1 MNLII
6 GLIAFLFML
15 SVIVIIHEL
24 GHFAMAKKFGVF
36 CKEFSIGMGP
46 ALWQK
51 EGKETTFSIRAIPF
65 GGYVMMAGEQD
76 GSQDESEDDWLKD
89 VPAARRLNNIAPW
102 KQIVIMLAGV
112 TMNIVLAYAL
122 FTGLA
127 MARGYVVEDAKPVVY
142 EVVENSPAAKAGMQ
156 KDDEIIRVTNGSES
170 IEPQRQFDVIEF
182 IQYNPTESTYTIARG
197 NETLDVKITP
207 RYNKDTQTYEIGS
220 IATSYARPI
229 AWYEAFKVGWDDMVD
244 SGSSIFRS
252 LGQLVKGK
260 GYENLSGPVGILNL
274 TKKTTEMGWMSYLSL
289 FALISLNIGIF
300 NLLPIPALDG
310 GRVLILLIERIT
322 RRKINEKLVEN
333 IILASFVLLI
343 GIFLFATYNDIAK
356 MF

>member
-6 GLIAFLFML
+6 GIIAFLFML
-15 SVIVIIHEL
+15 SVIVVIHEF
-24 GHFAMAKKFGVF
+24 GHFMMAKKFGVY
-36 CKEFSIGMGP
+36 CNEFSIGMGP
-46 ALWQK
+46 ALYQK
-51 EGKETTFSIRAIPF
+51 KGKETTFSIRAIPF

-76 GSQDESEDDWLKD
+76 GSQDEEDEWLKN
-89 VPAARRLNNIAPW
+89 VPSERKLNNIAVW

-112 TMNIVLAYAL
+112 TMNFILAYGL

-127 MARGYVVEDAKPVVY
+127 MARGYVVEDAKPIVY
-142 EVVENSPAAKAGMQ
+142 EVVENSPAQKAGLQ
-156 KDDEIIRVTNGSES
+156 KDDEIIKVVNGNES
-170 IEPQRQFDVIEF
+170 ITPTRQYDVIEF
-182 IQYNPTESTYTIARG
+182 IQYNPTESTYTVLRNG
-197 NETLDVKITP
+197 ETIELKITP
-207 RYNKDTQTYEIGS
+207 NYNKETQTYEIGS

-229 AWYEAFKVGWDDMVD
+229 AWYEGFKAGWDDMID
-244 SGSSIFRS
+244 SGMSIFRS

-274 TKKTTEMGWMSYLSL
+274 TQKTTQLGLLSYLSL

-322 RRKINEKLVEN
+322 RKKINERLVEN

-343 GIFLFATYNDIAK
+343 GIFLFATYNDIMK